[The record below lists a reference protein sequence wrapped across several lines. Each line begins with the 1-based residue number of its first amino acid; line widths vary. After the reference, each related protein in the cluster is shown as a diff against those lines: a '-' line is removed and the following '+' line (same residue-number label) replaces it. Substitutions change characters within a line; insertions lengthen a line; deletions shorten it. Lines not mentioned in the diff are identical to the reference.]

1 MEKWF
6 LSAKK
11 ADFNEIGKHFKINP
25 VTARI
30 IRNREMIEE
39 NQIQRYLFGNEKDL
53 YDPKLLKDGCVG
65 ARILKTSIQENK
77 KIRII
82 GDYDVDG
89 VTSTYILYQGI
100 CRCGGNVDTVIPH
113 RMKDGYG
120 VNENLIEQAY
130 KDGVEVIVTCDNG
143 ISALEAIHLAKS
155 YKMTVIVTDHHE
167 IPFTYDEQG
176 GKILKRSEADVIIN
190 PKQLDCNYPF
200 KGLCGAGVAFKFVEL
215 LYQEFQIPKEEAK
228 EFYTYVAIGTICD
241 VMDLIDE
248 NRILVKLGLAQIKK
262 TQDVSLLALIKE
274 CKLEPS
280 NISTYHIGFVI
291 GPCMNASGRLDT
303 AKKTLELFLTKELVK
318 ASLLAAE
325 LVKLNVERK
334 TLTEEFFQQAMEK
347 IEENQWIKDK
357 VMVVF
362 LPECHESIAGI
373 IAGRIRERYYR
384 PVFVLTRGEEA
395 VKGSGRSIDAYSMY
409 EEMTKVDELFL
420 GYGGHPLAAGCS
432 IEECKVDLLRIRL
445 NELCTLKEEDL
456 YEKVMIDVPMPM
468 AYVTKEL
475 VEEFKILEPFGKGN
489 LKPLFAEKEMII
501 RWIKIMGSNRKI
513 VKLGLGRPNEKE
525 IEAIYFGDHEQL
537 LNDIEKI
544 YGKSSKEKLLLGQE
558 KNVKMSF
565 TFYPEINEYRGST
578 SIQMVIKNYN

>member
-6 LSAKK
+6 LSTKK
-11 ADFNEIGKHFKINP
+11 ADFYKIGQQFQIDP

-39 NQIQRYLFGNEKDL
+39 DQIQRFLFGNEEDL
-53 YDPKLLKDGCVG
+53 VDPKLLKDGCAG
-65 ARILKTSIQENK
+65 AKILKISIQKKK

-100 CRCGGNVDTVIPH
+100 CRCGGIVDTVIPH

-120 VNENLIEQAY
+120 VNENLIKQAY
-130 KDGVEVIVTCDNG
+130 QDGVEVIVTCDNG

-167 IPFTYDEQG
+167 IPFKYDEQG
-176 GKILKRSEADVIIN
+176 KKIAKKSEADAIIN
-190 PKQLDCNYPF
+190 PKQPECNYPF

-215 LYQEFQIPKEEAK
+215 LYREFQFPKEAVK

-241 VMDLIDE
+241 VMDLIEE
-248 NRILVKLGLAQIKK
+248 NRILVKLGLAQIKE
-262 TQDVSLLALIKE
+262 TQEVSLLALIRE

-280 NISTYHIGFVI
+280 KISTYHIGFII

-303 AKKTLELFLTKELVK
+303 AKKTLELFLTKEPSK

-325 LVKLNVERK
+325 LVELNRERK
-334 TLTEEFFQQAMEK
+334 TLTEEFLQQAIEK

-362 LPECHESIAGI
+362 LPDCHESIAGI
-373 IAGRIRERYYR
+373 IAGRIREKYYR
-384 PVFVLTRGEEA
+384 PVFVLTRGEES

-432 IEECKVDLLRIRL
+432 IEESKVDLLRIRL
-445 NELCTLKEEDL
+445 NELCTLNEEDL
-456 YEKVMIDVPMPM
+456 YEKVAIDVPMPM
-468 AYVTKEL
+468 AYATKEL

-489 LKPLFAEKEMII
+489 PKPLFAQKEVTI

-513 VKLGLGRPNEKE
+513 TKLGLGGPNEKE
-525 IEAIYFGDHEQL
+525 INAIYFGDHEQL
-537 LNDIEKI
+537 LNAIEQK
-544 YGKSSKEKLLLGQE
+544 YGKSAREKLLLGQE

-565 TFYPEINEYRGST
+565 TFYPEINEYLGST
-578 SIQMVIKNYN
+578 FLQMVIKNYI